1 MTKRAAKIFMI
12 MGMVTAVAAAGFM
25 LLTPAPVK
33 SAHQY
38 SGTLYVAGMGGHIA
52 TVDVNIDPASKNPI
66 QITKIDRIE
75 LGESS
80 THPVHDVRIDG
91 NDMYW
96 ATYKKDKSANNQLHY
111 GKIDLKSGNVTA
123 DKKVALPDTAAWAGA
138 NYCGSGQTPG
148 EFITISMAKE
158 GYATVIDK
166 KTMEVK
172 EQVQLGSLVPDGN
185 YKFFH
190 GTNHPDG
197 KMFLIS
203 ANLSTPKTK
212 DSWDATGDVL
222 LVNVDTAALAK
233 GEIKEINRNVIK
245 GGNKNKTVSFRQYF
259 TPDGKYLLQSANDTF
274 LLVDAKTLKLVAKE
288 NRQGLTEGK
297 GGNHDAMPTPD
308 GKYAILTLREANPEI
323 NTEEKIIDGFVQL
336 YDIEKKELVG
346 KPVSVCWSCHKDE
359 GYDGKSILC
368 GIEATWK

>member
-1 MTKRAAKIFMI
+1 MTKKAARVFMI

-38 SGTLYVAGMGGHIA
+38 AGTFYVAGMGGHIA
-52 TVDVNIDPASKNPI
+52 ALDVTIDPSAKMPI
-66 QITKIDRIE
+66 KITKLDRIE

-111 GKIDLKSGNVTA
+111 GKIDLKTGNVTA
-123 DKKVALPDTAAWAGA
+123 DKTVALPDTATWAGA
-138 NYCGSGQTPG
+138 NYCGSGQTADSY
-148 EFITISMAKE
+148 ITISMAKE
-158 GYATVIDK
+158 GYATVVDK

-197 KMFLIS
+197 KTFLIS

-212 DSWDATGDVL
+212 DSWDSTGDVL
-222 LVNVDTAALAK
+222 LVNLDAEALAK
-233 GEIKEINRNVIK
+233 GKIKEIARNVIK
-245 GGNKNKTVSFRQYF
+245 GGNKNATISFRQYF
-259 TPDGKYLLQSANDTF
+259 TPDGKYLLQSANDQF
-274 LLVDAKTLKLVAKE
+274 FLVDAKTLKLVAKE
-288 NRQGLTEGK
+288 NRQA

-308 GKYAILTLREANPEI
+308 GKYAILTLRGPNPEI
-323 NTEEKIIDGFVQL
+323 NTEEKITDGWVQL
-336 YDIEKKELVG
+336 YDIGKKELVG
-346 KPVSVCWSCHKDE
+346 EPTSVCWSCHKDQ
-359 GYDGKSILC
+359 GYDGKSVLC